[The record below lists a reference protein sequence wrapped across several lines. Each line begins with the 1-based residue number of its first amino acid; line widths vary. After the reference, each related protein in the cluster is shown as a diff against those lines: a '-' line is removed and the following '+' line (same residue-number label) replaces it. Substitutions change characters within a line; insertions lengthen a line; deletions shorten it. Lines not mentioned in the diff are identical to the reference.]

1 MKKGYT
7 HIVGVLDASG
17 SVASIIDDMRGGYNA
32 YLDEKKGDFT
42 VTTVIFNNF
51 VRILD
56 NFSRVA
62 DASRL
67 TKQNY
72 FANGSTALYDAIG
85 TAIDS
90 TGKRLAEMP
99 ENQRPEHVI
108 VYINTDGY
116 ENASQDYKHA
126 QIAEMIKHQQDV
138 YNWTFLFVGANIDA
152 PAVASTFNIPIS
164 NSFTYTQTSESIGQM
179 YRAVNC
185 AVKQASTGQAVSFD
199 SLNLDKVE
207 SK

>member
-7 HIVGVLDASG
+7 HIVGVLDESG
-17 SVASIIDDMRGGYNA
+17 SVAGVIDDMRGGYNA
-32 YLDEKKGDFT
+32 YLDEKSGDVT
-42 VTTVIFNNF
+42 VTTVIFNSF

-56 NFSRVA
+56 NFSRVV
-62 DASRL
+62 DAIRL

-85 TAIDS
+85 TAIDN
-90 TGKRLAEMP
+90 TGKRLAAMSES
-99 ENQRPEHVI
+99 QRPEHVI
-108 VYINTDGY
+108 VYINTDGH
-116 ENASQDYKHA
+116 ENVSRDYKHA
-126 QIAEMIKHQQDV
+126 QIAEMIKHQQDF

-152 PAVASTFNIPIS
+152 PAVASTFNIPTS
-164 NSFTYTQTSESIGQM
+164 NSFTYAQNSESIGHM

-185 AVKQASTGQAVSFD
+185 AVKQASMGQAVSFD
-199 SLNLDKVE
+199 SVNLDKVE